1 MNTKIKKALIYSG
14 ITVDVLITVFL
25 FVISIIMLATMP
37 VLEETQFK
45 DMKSYYEANPGFITY
60 LQANPTT
67 YLLSCVLPLVVLLI
81 ANVILLVL
89 YINKA
94 GKKKA
99 ELADLSDEQK
109 AALRAELMKD
119 MQASEEPKKEE

>member
-1 MNTKIKKALIYSG
+1 MNPTVKKVLIIGG
-14 ITVDVLITVFL
+14 ISIDVLITVFL

-37 VLEETQFK
+37 DLK
-45 DMKSYYEANPGFITY
+45 SAGYLDMKSYYEAHPGMITY

-94 GKKKA
+94 GKRKT
-99 ELADLSDEQK
+99 ELSDLSEAQR

-119 MQASEEPKKEE
+119 MSSEEKKEE